1 MDLEYV
7 SNLIRERKP
16 TIKDSS
22 IKQYNSSLRNLY
34 RKLVPNTPHIDDNNI
49 VGVNFDHLN
58 DRDKVMDAI
67 SSLHITS
74 QRNCLSAILCV
85 IDKGELYDFYGTKV
99 RELNKKQ
106 TDSYKNNIVSD
117 NTDFK
122 LQNWTIQDI
131 ENCIVKLKLE
141 KNFQTSL
148 LLSLIY
154 KYLFRNEVSS
164 LKLIKK
170 KDYVKLTEEE
180 KLSANY
186 IVKHYSQLFI
196 SRGVYKTDKKHGLV
210 LTTIDDKKLKYD
222 LLAYIKTMEDDIFF
236 KDENGNQ
243 LSNELVSKKLSRATA
258 AYKDLEN
265 KDPRYGLGTSSINK
279 IVIESLQLDGI
290 DKLLE
295 ISGNRGTSIGTLLH
309 AYYNNYQSKLT

>member
-16 TIKDSS
+16 NIKDSS

-49 VGVNFDHLN
+49 VSVNFDHLN

-222 LLAYIKTMEDDIFF
+222 ILEYIKTMDDDIFF

-243 LSNELVSKKLSRATA
+243 MSNELVSKKLSRATA
-258 AYKDLEN
+258 AFKDVEN
-265 KDPRYGLGTSSINK
+265 KDPRFGLGTSSINK
-279 IVIESLQLDGI
+279 IVIESLQLEGVE
-290 DKLLE
+290 KLLE

-309 AYYNNYQSKLT
+309 AYYNNHKK